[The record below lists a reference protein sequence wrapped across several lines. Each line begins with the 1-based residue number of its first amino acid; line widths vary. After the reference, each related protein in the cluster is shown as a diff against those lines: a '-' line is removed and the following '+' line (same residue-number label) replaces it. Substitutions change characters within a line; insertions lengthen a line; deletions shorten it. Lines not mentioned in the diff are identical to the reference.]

1 MNRCRLL
8 MLSLLVVMCMPAYGL
23 SVGSPLE
30 IPLTILGWLAYAGI
44 WGSLQETGL
53 AYVPFLLVLVKV
65 WKDSREKMDDS
76 EAARATVRI
85 LETRL
90 IVMFSVVVLAAQPI
104 IPVQITGLTY
114 SKTVCDNGTES
125 TSTVTGGNTGTT
137 YDRVFN
143 STSLGGSTAQAPVWW
158 YGVMAVSSGLT
169 NAAIASLPCS
179 PDLRGVS
186 YRLDLNPVRNDPAL
200 MRELVRF
207 YDRCYRPALSKMQQE
222 KPALP
227 PGFRPVDVEWLGAPF
242 LVGGYYRT
250 LWAAEGVPGFPP
262 DPNRVSDMHAAR
274 AIGTVV
280 AALPMGVPRCDQW
293 WNGTTL
299 DNGLRERLAG
309 HLINPDPGAWSTAL
323 GYLQNATGM
332 VRGFF
337 GGMSESEVLLRGLLE
352 KDNALLRQL
361 ASDGSVGL
369 RQGGVG
375 GAVASGAAKVGLW
388 WEKATLYPKMVVIRE
403 GVRNVQAVLLMA
415 VYALL
420 PFVLVFSNY
429 SFSVLFTATAGVF
442 AIKFMGFLWALAFWL
457 DSHLL
462 DSLDSLGVLGLYE
475 SGDPRRDVIDYV
487 AMGTYLGL
495 PLIWM
500 MLLSWAG
507 VRIGREIAD
516 TGSNLGASA
525 AAAGARGGAAA
536 RDTTVNAAKGKLKK

>member
-1 MNRCRLL
+1 
-8 MLSLLVVMCMPAYGL
+8 
-23 SVGSPLE
+23 
-30 IPLTILGWLAYAGI
+30 
-44 WGSLQETGL
+44 
-53 AYVPFLLVLVKV
+53 
-65 WKDSREKMDDS
+65 
-76 EAARATVRI
+76 
-85 LETRL
+85 
-90 IVMFSVVVLAAQPI
+90 MFSVVVLAAQPI
-104 IPVQITGLTY
+104 APVQITGLTY

-143 STSLGGSTAQAPVWW
+143 SASLGGNTAQAPVWW

-186 YRLDLNPVRNDPAL
+186 YRLNLNPVRNDPAL
-200 MRELVRF
+200 MRELVQF

-227 PGFRPVDVEWLGAPF
+227 EGFRPVDVEWLGSSF
-242 LVGGYYRT
+242 LTVGYYPRF
-250 LWAAEGVPGFPP
+250 WAAEGVPGFPP
-262 DPNRVSDMHAAR
+262 DPNRVSDMHAA
-274 AIGTVV
+274 AALGTVV

-293 WNGTTL
+293 WNGTTP
-299 DNGLRERLAG
+299 DNGLGSRLSW
-309 HLINPDPGAWSTAL
+309 HLIKPDPGAWNTAL
-323 GYLQNATGM
+323 SYLQNATGK
-332 VRGFF
+332 VREFF
-337 GGMSESEVLLRGLLE
+337 GGMDESEVLLRGLLE
-352 KDNALLRQL
+352 KDHALLRQL

-375 GAVASGAAKVGLW
+375 GVVASGAAKVGLW

-403 GVRNVQAVLLMA
+403 AVRNTQAVLLMA

-495 PLIWM
+495 PLIWLI
-500 MLLSWAG
+500 MLGWAG
-507 VRIGREIAD
+507 MKISTQLAD
-516 TGSNLGASA
+516 AGSNLGASA
-525 AAAGARGGAAA
+525 AAAGARGGAVA
-536 RDTTVNAAKGKLKK
+536 RNTATNATVNKIKSNLKKRSKAI